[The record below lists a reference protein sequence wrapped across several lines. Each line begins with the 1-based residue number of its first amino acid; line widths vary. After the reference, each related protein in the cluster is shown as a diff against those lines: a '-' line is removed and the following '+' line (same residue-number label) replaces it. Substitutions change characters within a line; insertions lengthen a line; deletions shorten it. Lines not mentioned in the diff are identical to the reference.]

1 MIQLKVEE
9 LAEAAR
15 VSANTISRFERE
27 EGLMRRAT
35 EDAIRRVMEA
45 RGAEFSADGMTVTAR
60 VSRPDTQDI
69 AA

>member
-1 MIQLKVEE
+1 MIQIKVED

-35 EDAIRRVMEA
+35 EDAVRRVMEA
-45 RGAEFSADGMTVTAR
+45 RGASFAPDGITVTAR
-60 VSRPDTQDI
+60 ALDQPQQ

>member
-1 MIQLKVEE
+1 MIQLKVED

-45 RGAEFSADGMTVTAR
+45 HGARFAEDGITVSAHR
-60 VSRPDTQDI
+60 VSE
-69 AA
+69 AAAA

>member
-45 RGAEFSADGMTVTAR
+45 RGASFSDDGITVSAQAKTE
-60 VSRPDTQDI
+60 TQQ